1 MKLKQQIL
9 ISLLFVEVFKRIDV
23 DNSGFIE
30 LDFFQVL
37 NFLQSNSVLMVI
49 HFVFERF
56 KWLFFFLSVADV
68 CYDLKGQR
76 IFMNCIV
83 IVLVNRLQSYR

>member
-1 MKLKQQIL
+1 MKLQQQIL
-9 ISLLFVEVFKRIDV
+9 ISLLLVEVFKRIDV

-37 NFLQSNSVLMVI
+37 NFLQSNSVLMFI

-56 KWLFFFLSVADV
+56 KWFFFFLSVADI

-76 IFMNCIV
+76 IIMNCIV